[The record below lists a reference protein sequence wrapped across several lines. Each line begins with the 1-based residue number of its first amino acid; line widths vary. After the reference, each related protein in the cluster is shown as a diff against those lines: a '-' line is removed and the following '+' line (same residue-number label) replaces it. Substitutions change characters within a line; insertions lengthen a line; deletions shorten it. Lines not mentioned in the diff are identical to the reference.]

1 MYGKYKTLIN
11 IIKIVRGNS
20 LAEFAVVSALM
31 ATLAATAAPKLSALS
46 ETAKAE
52 KSKNELDKL
61 LTQARTFYQKTQD
74 QEGRGRFPGQE
85 KFDRPVGNYGT
96 QYISQSQS
104 LAIQTI
110 LSNDLDNFTKYSSN
124 LGAKWRSVFGISNLT
139 APLPPGAFIQDDIH
153 YPTGAVGGSQ
163 EGTEEWL
170 ELFGNST
177 LFSTYQ
183 DGHFIYVVVPGGG
196 SGDNSFPPVLY
207 VADLENPS
215 DFHRI
220 FEP

>member
-74 QEGRGRFPGQE
+74 KEGRGRFPGQE